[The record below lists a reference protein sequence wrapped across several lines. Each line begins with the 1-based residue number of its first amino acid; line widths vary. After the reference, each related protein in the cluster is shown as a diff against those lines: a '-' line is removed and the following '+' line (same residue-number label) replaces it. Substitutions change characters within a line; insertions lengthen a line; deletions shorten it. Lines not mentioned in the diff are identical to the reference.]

1 MSSGPA
7 QRTLDAARRLL
18 KTLLANGETR
28 FRLAVLELEEERA
41 RLLGMMLLVGASL
54 VLLLLGVATLAA
66 LVVIMFWDSYR
77 LTAIAVSAGVLIASS
92 LLLGLIAMRKARQHT
107 LFKETLK
114 QFATDRALL
123 ELEQDAKTDTKHT
136 H

>member
-41 RLLGMMLLVGASL
+41 RLLG
-54 VLLLLGVATLAA
+54 
-66 LVVIMFWDSYR
+66 
-77 LTAIAVSAGVLIASS
+77 
-92 LLLGLIAMRKARQHT
+92 LIAMRKARQHT

-123 ELEQDAKTDTKHT
+123 ELEQDAKTETQHT

>member
-28 FRLAVLELEEERA
+28 LRLAVLELEEERA
-41 RLLGMMLLVGASL
+41 RLLGLMLLVGASL
-54 VLLLLGVATLAA
+54 VLLLLGIATLTA
-66 LVVIMFWDSYR
+66 LVVIIFWDSYR
-77 LTAIAVSAGVLIASS
+77 IAAIAISAGMLIATS
-92 LLLGLIAMRKARQHT
+92 LLLALIAIRKARRHT

-123 ELEQDAKTDTKHT
+123 ELEQDANAEHKR
-136 H
+136 

>member
-7 QRTLDAARRLL
+7 QRTLDAAKRLL

-28 FRLAVLELEEERA
+28 LRLAVLELEEERA
-41 RLLGMMLLVGASL
+41 RLISMLLLVGASL
-54 VLLLLGVATLAA
+54 VLLLLGIATLTA
-66 LVVIMFWDSYR
+66 LVVIFFWDSYR
-77 LTAIAVSAGVLIASS
+77 IAAIAISAGVLITTS
-92 LLLGLIAMRKARQHT
+92 LLLALIAIRKARQHT

-123 ELEQDAKTDTKHT
+123 ELEQDANAENKR
-136 H
+136 

>member
-28 FRLAVLELEEERA
+28 LRLAVLELEEERA
-41 RLLGMMLLVGASL
+41 RLLSLMLLVGASL
-54 VLLLLGVATLAA
+54 VLLLLGIATLTA
-66 LVVIMFWDSYR
+66 LVVIIFWDSYR
-77 LTAIAVSAGVLIASS
+77 IAAIAISAGVLIVTS
-92 LLLGLIAMRKARQHT
+92 LLLALIAMRKARRHT
-107 LFKETLK
+107 LLKETLK

-123 ELEQDAKTDTKHT
+123 ELEKDANAEHKR
-136 H
+136 